1 MKQYDVCII
10 GGGASGLMAAISAAE
25 SGASVLVLDKN
36 PEMGKKILITGNGH
50 CNYTNLAMS
59 RDCYHGGFAES
70 AYHIIQKYD
79 PEWLIDIFRSYGIEP
94 SEKNGYLYPLSGEAS
109 SVRKCL
115 VDRAAHLGARLLGSK
130 CVKSVTKNADGIFQ
144 IDMGGFSYES
154 KKVIIACGGYAAPE
168 TGSEGDGYRIAEE
181 LGHSIVKPLPALV
194 PLKIRKDPLTHA
206 SGVRLPAGISLI
218 CEDKCVAQDKGELQL
233 TDYGIS
239 GIMVF
244 QVSGLARRL
253 REEGKEV
260 SAVIHFFPDIDDDKI
275 YSMVLNHLNTAAE
288 ISRDIRD
295 MQGCDIFSGMLP
307 VKLSEAFMIKLG
319 FLKNTPAEELLQAY
333 PDINVAAEA
342 FTDLILHY
350 RINIETSRT
359 FTYAQTTS
367 GGISSEEVD
376 HETLESLKC
385 RGLYFCGE
393 VLDVDGICGGYNLQW
408 AFASGYLAGQN
419 C

>member
-154 KKVIIACGGYAAPE
+154 KKVIIACGGYAVPE